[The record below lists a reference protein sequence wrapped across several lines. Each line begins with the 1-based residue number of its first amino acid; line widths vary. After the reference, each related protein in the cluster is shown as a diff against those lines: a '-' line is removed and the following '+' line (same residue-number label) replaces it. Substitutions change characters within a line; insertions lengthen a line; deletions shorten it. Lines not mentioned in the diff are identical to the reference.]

1 MHIYAYRVCHLTR
14 QSNKGE
20 HQRTPGCRVHS
31 KGRPMQALARG
42 VPGNGQ
48 RVPATFSLFEM
59 LLLANFIHQNTSSG
73 FQKLIREDKGKIN
86 EHHVKINENSGT
98 INENQ

>member
-1 MHIYAYRVCHLTR
+1 
-14 QSNKGE
+14 
-20 HQRTPGCRVHS
+20 
-31 KGRPMQALARG
+31 
-42 VPGNGQ
+42 
-48 RVPATFSLFEM
+48 M